1 MVEKRFVDDSGNEI
15 IISVDDDDLDF
26 DIEDGSIPFDITIE
40 EGEEPT
46 GDLVISRRGISCNN
60 NNRRWKVQGCHPYYL

>member
-1 MVEKRFVDDSGNEI
+1 LVEKRFVDNSGNEI

-26 DIEDGSIPFDITIE
+26 DIEDGSVPFDITIE

-46 GDLVISRRGISCNN
+46 GDLVIAASISMSDSA
-60 NNRRWKVQGCHPYYL
+60 RYILQ

>member
-26 DIEDGSIPFDITIE
+26 DIEDGSIPFAITIA

-46 GDLVISRRGISCNN
+46 GDLVISC
-60 NNRRWKVQGCHPYYL
+60 KYLNVRFG